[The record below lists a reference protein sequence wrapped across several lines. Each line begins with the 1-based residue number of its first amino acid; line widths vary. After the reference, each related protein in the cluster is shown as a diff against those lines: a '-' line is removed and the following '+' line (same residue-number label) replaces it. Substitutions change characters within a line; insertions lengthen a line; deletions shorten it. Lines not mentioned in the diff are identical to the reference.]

1 MDLSPGDIVEVETGS
16 GRAFVQ
22 VTHRHVTYPEVIRVI
37 DWSGGSTE
45 VSDLAGSGTRFI
57 AMLPLA
63 AALQSGR
70 IRGRKIGTAALP
82 ERHRAFPTFATPI
95 LDKQEGVRSKVAYW
109 WLWDGDGLRYST
121 EPEDGAEG
129 LPPREVLSVERFMA
143 MLRDDGGQPHE

>member
-45 VSDLAGSGTRFI
+45 VSD
-57 AMLPLA
+57 LA

-129 LPPREVLSVERFMA
+129 LPPREVMSVERFMA